1 MNKDTEFSL
10 FEDEE
15 FVDVSIENT
24 MEINMEQLGED
35 NTLDV
40 NHAALQTSND
50 LKTLIESED
59 FDFELDTL
67 DGNFSVNDIEIDG
80 ENISTLQSDVDALI
94 GEIDNEPTE
103 IETTITSIIEEPQ
116 VVVANVVEPVVA
128 EEVVEPLVSVEP
140 VIAAEEPFEPVINVE
155 VNSFNE
161 EIENFTAPLVPDM
174 SINAVDTQL
183 DITKDDIV
191 MGNIDKEEFNN
202 LVGDINI
209 VSNDIVKEISVKEEE
224 IKEDIEMPFG
234 KVNIMVLGVGDNGC
248 TTINTLYE
256 LNNKEVTTV
265 SMHVSSQMLSSRLAD
280 KKILV
285 GESIFNGDG
294 SNGVI
299 EDVTSAFE
307 DDEKKIRHVLQGVDM
322 LFLTGDFGTDIGSI
336 GLVEVAK
343 VAKELGILTIGFPKV
358 LRRNT
363 DIDTGDFIDTYL
375 PAFKEVVD
383 STVIIDDNVLFP
395 KIAKLNLFEAVM
407 YSDNMLISGIRG
419 IYELITRAGKI
430 NLDYADIKTAFSDR
444 GDAILG
450 CGTASGEHLV
460 VRAIEDAFKSEVLD
474 LASVKNA
481 QTIIF
486 NISCAQKTVTI
497 DNATEATNYIYSLA
511 SNGTVQQLFFGYTL
525 DESLGDE
532 VRVTFVAAGTSP
544 TIPGQNITPNNNN
557 SNEPFAF
564 VSTLEEKAT
573 EVTTEKKEES
583 EAVKSKPRF
592 FDF

>member
-1 MNKDTEFSL
+1 MNKDAEFSL
-10 FEDEE
+10 FEEE
-15 FVDVSIENT
+15 DFTDVSIENT
-24 MEINMEQLGED
+24 MEINMEQLDETT
-35 NTLDV
+35 NLDV
-40 NHAALQTSND
+40 NHAALQTSSD

-59 FDFELDTL
+59 FNFELDTL
-67 DGNFSVNDIEIDG
+67 DGDFSVNDIETDS
-80 ENISTLQSDVDALI
+80 ENITSLQNDVDALI

-116 VVVANVVEPVVA
+116 VVVA
-128 EEVVEPLVSVEP
+128 EEVVEPVISAEP
-140 VIAAEEPFEPVINVE
+140 SIAAEEPFEPIINVE
-155 VNSFNE
+155 ANSFNE
-161 EIENFTAPLVPDM
+161 EVENFTAPIVPDL
-174 SINAVDTQL
+174 SISAENTQL

-224 IKEDIEMPFG
+224 IKEDIEIPFG
-234 KVNIMVLGVGDNGC
+234 KVNIMVLGVGDCGC

-307 DDEKKIRHVLQGVDM
+307 DDEKKIRLVLQGVDM

-450 CGTASGEHLV
+450 CGSASGEHLV

-486 NISCAQKTVTI
+486 NISCASKTVTI

-544 TIPGQNITPNNNN
+544 TIPGQNITPNNTT
-557 SNEPFAF
+557 NEPFAF
-564 VSTLEEKAT
+564 VSTLESKT
-573 EVTTEKKEES
+573 EEVITEKKEES
-583 EAVKSKPRF
+583 EATKSKPRF